1 MKRTY
6 EIKRYRTANSPD
18 FVKALKLYSDNIE
31 PEYRTDTNEIIYW
44 IDKFHKRFGDSFFV
58 LGLYLNGVLIG
69 YTQFA
74 YFKEEKFVEIDYLVI
89 EKGYRQNNAFSEFTH
104 QIADFLSEE
113 NIVFDYIICE
123 VGCYFENKEPTEDSK
138 TLIRLLKMAHFGV
151 IKCAYYIPRLGKKN
165 FESQMRAILMIHA
178 SSELKQIKKETYLM
192 IIKALLYK
200 YYQRWYNDFFNA
212 TERKEYQVVLDDVYG
227 KIEKDIENRKI
238 IDINGYHN
246 LLPLNPIDFNEK
258 RATKGIKILSYIV
271 LFVLS
276 AIAFGA
282 IGIFIRKKFDLDLSN
297 QTAILA
303 LAIVVASLGTSLLF
317 GNKTTFATKLVE
329 KFIEKL

>member
-1 MKRTY
+1 
-6 EIKRYRTANSPD
+6 
-18 FVKALKLYSDNIE
+18 
-31 PEYRTDTNEIIYW
+31 
-44 IDKFHKRFGDSFFV
+44 
-58 LGLYLNGVLIG
+58 
-69 YTQFA
+69 
-74 YFKEEKFVEIDYLVI
+74 
-89 EKGYRQNNAFSEFTH
+89 
-104 QIADFLSEE
+104 
-113 NIVFDYIICE
+113 
-123 VGCYFENKEPTEDSK
+123 
-138 TLIRLLKMAHFGV
+138 MAHFGV